1 MDRRR
6 LLWVLAACLAVWA
19 SLLPA
24 RGVWAPDEARY
35 AQVARE
41 MRESGRWLVPL
52 LNGEIYSQKPPFFFD
67 LVQVSSLLSEDV
79 PEWAVKVPSLLG
91 GLLTLALTGLIGL
104 RLMGPRG
111 AWLAPLLLGSLF
123 KFGWQAQFGQ
133 IDMVLAALVTGQ
145 IALGLRLSAGQGRR
159 LPGLLGMALLAA
171 LGVLSKGAVGC
182 LLPWLI
188 LLVYLSLRR
197 DWGGM
202 RRLGLQWSVPGAL
215 LLVALWLG
223 AAGLAAGWDY
233 PRSLVFKQ
241 SVQRYL
247 EPWHHKAP
255 IYQYLGVLFADGLP
269 FSLLLVPLAAPLI
282 RRKAWREPGAL
293 LPLVWM
299 GVYLVFFSLSAGK
312 RSVYIHPLFPGMALL
327 VAYGFLNLEA
337 GRWKTG
343 GFRLAYV
350 VLGAIFAGAGAVG
363 VAQMPEAYHPL
374 RPYLVLGALVLAG
387 GAFSAAWL
395 TGRGKPIPGAVC
407 LATCALAF
415 FPLTVVPAAAALDR
429 TKTPRPFAAAAR
441 PFLDAGGTVGT
452 FPNLVPSVNY
462 YLRAT
467 TPVFPKGERAEA
479 ERFLLEGD
487 HRLLLVQQ
495 EDWGAEEDG
504 RFRVVH
510 AGPIGG
516 DRYLLLTAAGPPPSK

>member
-6 LLWVLAACLAVWA
+6 LLWVLLACLAAWA

-41 MRESGRWLVPL
+41 MKESGRWLVPL
-52 LNGEIYSQKPPFFFD
+52 LNGELYSQKPPLFFD
-67 LVQVSSLLSEDV
+67 LVQIASLPSGDV

-91 GLLTLALTGLIGL
+91 GLATLLITGLIGL

-145 IALGLRLSAGQGRR
+145 IALGLRLAAGQGRR
-159 LPGLLGMALLAA
+159 IPGLAAMALLAA

-182 LLPWLI
+182 LLPWLV
-188 LLVYLSLRR
+188 LLAYLAARR
-197 DWGGM
+197 DWSGL
-202 RRLGLQWSVPGAL
+202 RRLGLQWSVPGTL

-255 IYQYLGVLFADGLP
+255 VYQYLGVLFADGLP
-269 FSLLLVPLAAPLI
+269 FSLLLAPLAAPLI
-282 RRKAWREPGAL
+282 RKRAWREPGAL

-327 VAYGFLNLEA
+327 IAYGLLNVDV
-337 GRWKTG
+337 GRWKAG

-350 VLGAIFAGAGAVG
+350 VLGAVFAGAGAVG
-363 VAQMPEAYHPL
+363 VFRMPEAYRSL
-374 RPYLVLGALVLAG
+374 RPFLVLGALLLTAGALA
-387 GAFSAAWL
+387 AAWW
-395 TGRGKPIPGAVC
+395 TGRGKPLQGAAC
-407 LATCALAF
+407 LAACALAF
-415 FPLTVVPAAAALDR
+415 LPLTVLPAASRLDEV
-429 TKTPRPFAAAAR
+429 KTPRAFAAAAR
-441 PFLDAGGTVGT
+441 PHLDAGGTVGT
-452 FPNLVPSVNY
+452 YPNLVPSVNY
-462 YLRAT
+462 YLHAT
-467 TPVFPKGERAEA
+467 TPVFPKSRRADA
-479 ERFLLEGD
+479 EQFLLGGPR
-487 HRLLLVQQ
+487 RLLLVQK
-495 EDWGAEEDG
+495 EDWGAAGDP

-510 AGPIGG
+510 DGPIGG
-516 DRYLLLTAAGPPPSK
+516 DRYLLLAAAGETPE